1 MDWVQHLQK
10 ASPVAQAALPSFL
23 PFFIYSYCVMG
34 GNIAQ
39 LGTFTYTFELRAK
52 IASRAPANRSGYLAL
67 TS

>member
-1 MDWVQHLQK
+1 M
-10 ASPVAQAALPSFL
+10 AQAALPSFL